1 MLVKFNGSLT
11 QAQYDAL
18 GTKDAGTLYFTTDT
32 KRIYKGS
39 TQYSS
44 GTGVTGLSYNATSDV
59 FTITYA
65 DGTTGTIS
73 FAAELSAKENT
84 ANKGVAG
91 GYASLGDDG
100 KVPSSQLPAFVDDVI
115 DLVNIVTT
123 NPTSGMTAGQKYYNS
138 TSKKIFT
145 ATSATAGTESAP
157 VADAVYVNV
166 ATNKT
171 YRWGGSDLVV
181 IGSDLALGETSS
193 TAYRGDRGK
202 TAYDHS
208 QATGNPH
215 GATAAQ
221 VGAAPSSHVGAG
233 GATQHPLGNGTTPG
247 FSTNDYTAT
256 EKTKLA
262 GLSNTPVENVLTS
275 DSTTNALSAAQG
287 KALKTLADGKMTKQT
302 GATAGEIVVF
312 GAGGEAADSNKTF
325 VTSISATST
334 DAQVPTAK
342 AVVDAISWA

>member
-39 TQYSS
+39 VQYSS
-44 GTGVTGLSYNATSDV
+44 GTGMAGLSYNTTTDV

-65 DGTTGTIS
+65 DGTTGTIDFS
-73 FAAELSAKENT
+73 AELLAKLNT
-84 ANKGVAG
+84 SLKGAANGLAE
-91 GYASLGDDG
+91 LGADG
-100 KVPSSQLPAFVDDVI
+100 KVPASQLPAFVDDVI
-115 DLVNIVTT
+115 DLVNIVTA

-171 YRWGGSDLVV
+171 YRWSGSDLVV
-181 IGSDLALGETSS
+181 IGSDLALGETDA

-202 TAYDHS
+202 AAYDHS

-215 GATAAQ
+215 GTTAAQ
-221 VGAAPSSHVGAG
+221 VSAAPSSHVGAG
-233 GATQHPLGNGTTPG
+233 GIGQHPLGNGTTPG

-262 GLSNTPVENVLTS
+262 GLANTTVENALTS

-287 KALKTLADGKMTKQT
+287 KALKTLAGGKMTKQT
-302 GATAGEIVVF
+302 GATAGEIVIF
-312 GAGGEAADSNKTF
+312 GTAGEAADSNKTF
-325 VTSISATST
+325 VTSIGATST